1 MKYPYIQGVS
11 KKTNIR
17 YNEEENNRIYKES
30 QQQRYIER
38 QIRKS
43 KREQSMLEAL
53 GDNDGVAIAKQ
64 KVRAQQKN
72 MREFI
77 DKTDRTRRRNRE
89 QIV

>member
-1 MKYPYIQGVS
+1 
-11 KKTNIR
+11 
-17 YNEEENNRIYKES
+17 
-30 QQQRYIER
+30 
-38 QIRKS
+38 
-43 KREQSMLEAL
+43 MLEAL
-53 GDNDGVAIAKQ
+53 GDNEGVAIAKQ